1 MSRTRFPR
9 RIDALDTRPGQKKQ
23 RLFRDI
29 IQDVLFIAQGG
40 VKSLDLKEYRI
51 INASHFEYFAFCD
64 DFGPLNMSCVIRFI
78 ELLNSETSSFPSKKI
93 IVYAESGRRALANA
107 AFLLGAYL
115 LIQLDMPLADVL
127 GRFSW
132 ADASLVQ
139 PYRDA
144 TYADSDFPI
153 TLADCFSA
161 LARARSHGWVLA
173 ATPSEPAVY
182 GRINVEEYEHYD
194 DPWNGDLHE
203 VPNSHLDDS
212 P

>member
-1 MSRTRFPR
+1 MPNNPQRVVSHPFPDR
-9 RIDALDTRPGQKKQ
+9 RQVPFFT
-23 RLFRDI
+23 DI
-29 IQDVLFIAQGG
+29 VDGVLYIAQGDTR
-40 VKSLDLKEYRI
+40 SLDLKEYRMI
-51 INASHFEYFAFCD
+51 HASRFRYFPLCK

-78 ELLNSETSSFPSKKI
+78 ELINAETFSFPSSKI
-93 IVYAESGRRALANA
+93 VVYAETGRRALANA

-144 TYADSDFPI
+144 TNAAPDFVI
-153 TLADCFSA
+153 SLADCFSA
-161 LARARSHGWVLA
+161 LARARSHKWILA
-173 ATPSEPAVY
+173 ATPSEPTVY